1 MKSFI
6 ALILL
11 TGLFGYTNAQLINE
25 TTIIKYGANGYD
37 NIDDTKAIQQCI
49 NEVFAKGG
57 GIVYFPQGTYII
69 SNQRI
74 PGKAICLEG
83 KSNVSL
89 KGENTNTIIK
99 LADGQPDFSRI
110 VSLIGTKNISITNL
124 TFDGN
129 YTNQAN
135 PDHPNEHL
143 HGLYMDQVDSV
154 EVHHCNFINTGGDG
168 LAFRG
173 IKNPSMHIFI
183 HDCHFDNNQRNGLT
197 MGSGYR
203 YIRITGCTFGSK
215 IKNSPI
221 DSEPSAGYCGD
232 VLIENND
239 ISTNNLLTVGGHRDS
254 MGSNIIIRN
263 NRMKGSFFIIYARNV
278 LIENNTVENFDIK
291 PVVTILRENH
301 DIRILNNNFIVNN
314 NVAFYIAYSANMIP
328 ENIRIEGNKI
338 QFNSTKDAVFSIK
351 GGEGISIKNNI
362 IKSVDGAKLL
372 ADVTSTRE
380 MDGFE
385 FSYNDVGK
393 FEKNFFF
400 KFLKNN
406 KIKNC
411 KVTRNKFA
419 NKESVIPAT
428 MLRNFSNI
436 KISNN
441 N

>member
-1 MKSFI
+1 MKLFI

-11 TGLFGYTNAQLINE
+11 TGIWGSTSAQLMGE
-25 TTIIKYGANGYD
+25 TSIIKYGANGYD

-74 PGKAICLEG
+74 PGRAICLEG

-124 TFDGN
+124 LFDGN

-173 IKNPSMHIFI
+173 IKNPSMHIYI
-183 HDCHFDNNQRNGLT
+183 HDCNFDNNQRNGLT

-203 YIRITGCTFGSK
+203 YIRITKCTFGSK

-239 ISTNNLLTVGGHRDS
+239 ISTNNLLTVGGYRDS

-278 LIENNTVENFDIK
+278 LIENNTVENFDNK
-291 PVVTILRENH
+291 PVVTVLRENH
-301 DIRILNNNFIVNN
+301 DIKILNNNFIVNN
-314 NVAFYIAYSANMIP
+314 NVAFYIAFSANMIP

-338 QFNSTKDAVFSIK
+338 QFNTTKDAVFSIK

-362 IKSVDGAKLL
+362 IKSIEGAKLL

-385 FSYNDVGK
+385 FSNNDVGK
-393 FEKNFFF
+393 FEKNFSF

-411 KVTRNKFA
+411 MVTRNKFA
-419 NKESVIPAT
+419 NKESVVPAT